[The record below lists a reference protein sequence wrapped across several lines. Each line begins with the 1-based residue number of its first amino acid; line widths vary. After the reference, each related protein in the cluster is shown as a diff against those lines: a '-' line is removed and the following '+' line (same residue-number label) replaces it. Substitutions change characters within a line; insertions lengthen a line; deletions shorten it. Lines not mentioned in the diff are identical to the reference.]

1 MLSIAKLVIEIELGK
16 RRKMNT
22 TEQEIPTKAV
32 EMFSKGIAEVYKDA
46 REKAP
51 KLENPKYGYFNKK
64 NAAIYLG
71 VSFPTLAKWVTKY
84 NIPYT
89 SVDGVR
95 RFDKSDLDEFMK
107 KHKKWAR

>member
-1 MLSIAKLVIEIELGK
+1 MSIT
-16 RRKMNT
+16 N
-22 TEQEIPTKAV
+22 QEIPSQAV
-32 EMFSKGIAEVYKDA
+32 EMFTKGLAAVYQDA
-46 REKAP
+46 KAKAP
-51 KLENPKYGYFNKK
+51 KLKNPKYGYFNKT

-71 VSFPTLAKWVTKY
+71 VSSPTFAKWIAKY

>member
-1 MLSIAKLVIEIELGK
+1 
-16 RRKMNT
+16 MNT
-22 TEQEIPTKAV
+22 TEQQIPAQAV

-51 KLENPKYGYFNKK
+51 KLENPKYGYFNKT

-71 VSFPTLAKWVTKY
+71 VSNPTFAKWIAKY

-95 RFDKSDLDEFMK
+95 RFDKCDLDEFMK